1 MTIQMFLGQNSK
13 SKCYFPI
20 AFRDKV
26 VFTSNI
32 YSTKLK
38 SLFRAWH
45 AELEKYR
52 NDKMKDI
59 DEKTS
64 KAQKPSLR
72 NVLIRTFG
80 SSLIPLGIICFL
92 EECVI
97 R

>member
-1 MTIQMFLGQNSK
+1 MVVLPFSITLLLGTTLQS
-13 SKCYFPI
+13 I
-20 AFRDKV
+20 
-26 VFTSNI
+26 I
-32 YSTKLK
+32 
-38 SLFRAWH
+38 RAWH

-59 DEKTS
+59 DDKTS
-64 KAQKPSLR
+64 KAHKPSLR

-80 SSLIPLGIICFL
+80 SSLIPLGMICFL